1 MRARVLVIKRAGA
14 PQLPLSYGPQK
25 GVYAQGGRSAGA
37 VLPPPREQ
45 VLVHLYV
52 DEYYKNV
59 LTSGKIKVAGTHLN
73 LVERDNVEVGLDK
86 AWAAQGPPRGELIVA
101 VPTPNAAGFIM
112 EIEI

>member
-1 MRARVLVIKRAGA
+1 MRHNFRCLTARKKKGFTLKVAA
-14 PQLPLSYGPQK
+14 PQGQF
-25 GVYAQGGRSAGA
+25 
-37 VLPPPREQ
+37 LPPPREQ

-86 AWAAQGPPRGELIVA
+86 AWAAQGPRGELIVA

>member
-1 MRARVLVIKRAGA
+1 MRRGFGYKEGRCATTY
-14 PQLPLSYGPQK
+14 QLSYGPQRVN
-25 GVYAQGGRSAGA
+25 GSRWPLRRGSFAAPPRTSAGSP
-37 VLPPPREQ
+37 LRRRILQ
-45 VLVHLYV
+45 
-52 DEYYKNV
+52 NV